1 MGKIAILTSGGD
13 APGMNAVIR
22 AVVRTAIYK
31 GVEVYGVKNG
41 YEGLIDGNLIEM
53 NESSV
58 ADIIHRGGTI
68 LGTSRSERFM
78 TEEGQLKAIN
88 ILEIFGIDKLI
99 VAGGDG
105 SMKGAMAL
113 SKHGIDVMGIPLTI
127 DNDMG
132 YTDYTIGFFTAIT
145 TVMDAISH
153 IRDTTESH
161 GRANVVEV
169 MGRNCGDIALYAG
182 IASGAENILV
192 PERKFD
198 LDEIAKK
205 ALVGKNRGKR
215 HHIIIA
221 AEGAGNSFEI
231 AEKFEELTGIDTKV
245 TILGYIQRGGS
256 PNVSD
261 RIMASAMGSKA
272 VEFICDNEGSHAIG
286 IKDGTVEVFDLE
298 EALNTKKDFKDDLK
312 HILEVTSI

>member
-1 MGKIAILTSGGD
+1 MKKIAILTSGGD

-22 AVVRTAIYK
+22 SVVRSAIYN
-31 GVEVYGVKNG
+31 GCEVYGVRNG
-41 YEGLIDGNLIEM
+41 YEGLIDGNIERM
-53 NESSV
+53 EESSV

-68 LGTSRSERFM
+68 LGTSRSERFE
-78 TEEGQLKAIN
+78 TEEGQLKAVN
-88 ILEIFGIDKLI
+88 ILEVFGINKLI

-105 SMKGAMAL
+105 SMRGALAL
-113 SKHGIDVMGIPLTI
+113 SKKGIDVIGIPLTI

-132 YTDYTIGFFTAIT
+132 YTDYTIGFFTAIS
-145 TVMDAISH
+145 TVMDAISN

-182 IASGAENILV
+182 TASGAESILV
-192 PERKFD
+192 PEREYD

-205 ALVGKNRGKR
+205 ALIGKNRGKR
-215 HHIIIA
+215 HHIIIM
-221 AEGAGNSFEI
+221 AEGAGNSFEV
-231 AEKFEELTGIDTKV
+231 AKKFEDLTGIDTKV

-256 PNVSD
+256 PNVVD
-261 RIMASAMGSKA
+261 RIMGSAMGSKA
-272 VEFICDNEGSHAIG
+272 VEKVCEDTGSYAIG
-286 IKDGTVEVFDLE
+286 VKNGEIEIFDLE
-298 EALNTKKDFKDDLK
+298 TALNKKKEFNDDLK

>member
-1 MGKIAILTSGGD
+1 MKKIAILTSGGD

-22 AVVRTAIYK
+22 AVVRSAIYN
-31 GVEVYGVKNG
+31 GYEVYGVKNG
-41 YEGLIDGNLIEM
+41 YEGLIDGQLEKM

-68 LGTSRSERFM
+68 LGTSRSERFE
-78 TEEGQLKAIN
+78 TQEGQLKALN
-88 ILEIFGIDKLI
+88 ILEVFGIDKVI

-105 SMKGAMAL
+105 SMKGALAL
-113 SKHGIDVMGIPLTI
+113 SKHGIDVVGLPLTI

-145 TVMDAISH
+145 TATDAISH
-153 IRDTTESH
+153 IRDTSGAH

-182 IASGAENILV
+182 IASGAESILIPEKETNI
-192 PERKFD
+192 D
-198 LDEIAKK
+198 NIAKK
-205 ALVGKNRGKR
+205 ALIGKNRGKR
-215 HHIIIA
+215 HHIIIM

-231 AEKFEELTGIDTKV
+231 AEKFEELTGIDTRV

-256 PNVSD
+256 PNVVD
-261 RIMASAMGSKA
+261 RIMASSMGNKA
-272 VEFICDNEGSHAIG
+272 VEQLCKEKGSFAIG
-286 IKDGTVEVFDLE
+286 MKDGAVEVFNLE
-298 EALNTKKDFKDDLK
+298 EALKAKKEFKDNLK
-312 HILEVTSI
+312 DILEITSI